1 MHGESLRILCVDAL
15 SPTHIWS
22 STARRAQL
30 ATIPTARVSGG
41 FLPPKARGTR
51 MEHFMHMADW
61 FATFAFL
68 AGASADDPN
77 AASSGLPPPDSVNAW
92 AHITGDP
99 TAAGPLRPLMQLSSN
114 TIVNCTDGH
123 KLVVSMCEREN
134 KTQGLLRCDV
144 TGMNIWSPAVYP
156 NASQPDGGGGDA
168 LDAAN
173 CTTGCLW

>member
-1 MHGESLRILCVDAL
+1 MIARGVSATRGPQFETLRVQGEKRADATRAV
-15 SPTHIWS
+15 SQRW
-22 STARRAQL
+22 RRA
-30 ATIPTARVSGG
+30 
-41 FLPPKARGTR
+41 LPAQ
-51 MEHFMHMADW
+51 A
-61 FATFAFL
+61 
-68 AGASADDPN
+68 
-77 AASSGLPPPDSVNAW
+77 
-92 AHITGDP
+92 
-99 TAAGPLRPLMQLSSN
+99 AAGPLRPLMQLSSN